1 MSRPTLKDVAERVG
15 VSAKTVSNVV
25 NGTGWVADDLKARVR
40 EALVEVGYRPNA
52 AARHLRNG
60 KSGMIALAVP
70 ELSQPYFAELA
81 SAIVRAASERSITVM
96 VNQTD
101 GDPENER
108 IITEGIDAPAMDG
121 LILSPLALS
130 AADLEGRRDKTPLVL
145 LGEHIGSSPFAHV
158 AVDNTAAA
166 RAATEHLIAQGC
178 RRIAAIGAQSSG
190 PNETSTLRLEG
201 YRAALDDAG
210 LAHDAALILNVDQYH
225 RADGADAARS
235 LVDRGIAFDGIFAFN
250 DLLALGAMHALAV
263 SGVRIPDDVCV
274 IGFDDIEE
282 GRYSTPALSS
292 VSPDVDDLA
301 RRAISILTDAPDTIG
316 TQTIAHAI
324 AHRASTKGAS
334 E

>member
-145 LGEHIGSSPFAHV
+145 LGERSRTSP
-158 AVDNTAAA
+158 
-166 RAATEHLIAQGC
+166 
-178 RRIAAIGAQSSG
+178 
-190 PNETSTLRLEG
+190 STTPRQLEP
-201 YRAALDDAG
+201 
-210 LAHDAALILNVDQYH
+210 Q
-225 RADGADAARS
+225 
-235 LVDRGIAFDGIFAFN
+235 
-250 DLLALGAMHALAV
+250 
-263 SGVRIPDDVCV
+263 P
-274 IGFDDIEE
+274 
-282 GRYSTPALSS
+282 ST
-292 VSPDVDDLA
+292 
-301 RRAISILTDAPDTIG
+301 
-316 TQTIAHAI
+316 
-324 AHRASTKGAS
+324 
-334 E
+334 

>member
-1 MSRPTLKDVAERVG
+1 MSP
-15 VSAKTVSNVV
+15 S
-25 NGTGWVADDLKARVR
+25 
-40 EALVEVGYRPNA
+40 
-52 AARHLRNG
+52 
-60 KSGMIALAVP
+60 
-70 ELSQPYFAELA
+70 
-81 SAIVRAASERSITVM
+81 
-96 VNQTD
+96 
-101 GDPENER
+101 
-108 IITEGIDAPAMDG
+108 
-121 LILSPLALS
+121 
-130 AADLEGRRDKTPLVL
+130 
-145 LGEHIGSSPFAHV
+145 V

-201 YRAALDDAG
+201 YRAALYDAG

-301 RRAISILTDAPDTIG
+301 RRAISILTDAPDTVG